1 MPIVR
6 CMLSSSVMLL
16 LLQIVLWVKNE
27 YSTSS
32 ATARVLSLMFQVE
45 QKVLVESLRAFANP
59 SIGQSGVR
67 EKKVQQPP
75 PQSFESTASAPDT
88 WLMLTLV

>member
-27 YSTSS
+27 YSRSS
-32 ATARVLSLMFQVE
+32 ATARVLSLIFQVE
-45 QKVLVESLRAFANP
+45 RKVLVESLRASANS
-59 SIGQSGVR
+59 SIGQSEVR
-67 EKKVQQPP
+67 EKVQQPP

-88 WLMLTLV
+88 WLMLAIV